1 MKALAIATFILGI
14 LVTPLYAQ
22 QNSVQFNGMVFD
34 TPPTAGSET
43 PQTPP
48 NRKRLITPRSAPT
61 TKAQHRK
68 AVSI

>member
-1 MKALAIATFILGI
+1 MKALAVATFILGI

-43 PQTPP
+43 PQTPAKP
-48 NRKRLITPRSAPT
+48 KTSHHAKKRTHHKGSA
-61 TKAQHRK
+61 
-68 AVSI
+68 S

>member
-1 MKALAIATFILGI
+1 MKALAVATFILGI

-43 PQTPP
+43 PQAPATPKASHHAK
-48 NRKRLITPRSAPT
+48 KRAHHKGSA
-61 TKAQHRK
+61 
-68 AVSI
+68 S